1 MFQRLPLQRSL
12 RRGFTLVEI
21 MIVVGV
27 IAIIIAIAVPAWLRA
42 RSQARMRACQ
52 ENLSKIDGAIQ
63 QLALEMLLPPTAAVT
78 PAMIIDPG
86 QKRGILYRWPIEPSG
101 YEYTVS
107 TVAAGPLCTSALPGH
122 SIDEIGVTLVGDES
136 GSGSGGS

>member
-1 MFQRLPLQRSL
+1 MSSRLIVPRS
-12 RRGFTLVEI
+12 RQRGFTLVEI

-63 QLALEMLLPPTAAVT
+63 QLALEMLLAPNAAVT

-86 QKRGILYRWPIEPSG
+86 QKRGILYQWPIEPSG
-101 YEYTVS
+101 FAYTVS
-107 TVAAGPLCTSALPGH
+107 NVSEGPLCTSALPGH
-122 SIDEIGVTLVGDES
+122 SLDEIGLMVVGDES
-136 GSGSGGS
+136 GAGGGS